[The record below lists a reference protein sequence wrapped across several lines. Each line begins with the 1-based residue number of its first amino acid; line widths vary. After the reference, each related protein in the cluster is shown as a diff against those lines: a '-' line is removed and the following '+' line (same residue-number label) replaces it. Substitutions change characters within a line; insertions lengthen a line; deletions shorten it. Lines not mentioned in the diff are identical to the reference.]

1 MHFEIKKGLD
11 IPISGKPAQHVEA
24 GNDVTKVAILGQNY
38 IGMKPTMLVSEGDKV
53 TVGQAL
59 FSDKK
64 NPGVIYTSPANGV
77 VDAINRGAK
86 RVLLSVVIRLEGDQK
101 TVLNNDHNHE
111 HVKDLDVDD
120 NRKRLI
126 ASGLWT
132 AFKTRPYSK
141 IPAINSTADAIFIN
155 AMDSNPLAADPSVV
169 IGMHHQDFKYGISII
184 SGLTKG
190 HTYIT
195 KEKGASIEVGDKG
208 QAVTFSGP
216 HPAGLPGTHIHYVY
230 PVNDART
237 VWTIDYQDVIAIG
250 KLFGNGEY
258 WNRRVIS
265 LAGPVVKKPRLVETY
280 LGADLTEL
288 TKGESDGNESI
299 RVISGSVLSG
309 DTAIGA
315 VAFLGRYHTQ
325 VSMIQ
330 ESGSRD
336 LFAYL
341 RPGGNKYSATR
352 ALISALNR
360 SKQFP
365 FNSMKNG
372 SERAMVPIG
381 HYEMVMPLD
390 ILPTQ
395 LLRAIVVG
403 DTDTAQQLGCLELDE
418 EDLALCSFI
427 SSSKYDYSPVLRM
440 RLEQIEKE
448 G

>member
-11 IPISGKPAQHVEA
+11 VPISGNPVQQVEA
-24 GNDVTKVAILGQNY
+24 GNKVTQVAVLGRDY
-38 IGMKPTMLVSEGDKV
+38 TGMKPTMLVSDGDKV
-53 TVGQAL
+53 SVGQAL

-77 VDAINRGAK
+77 VEAVNRGAK
-86 RVLLSVVIRLEGDQK
+86 RVLLSVVVRLEGEQK
-101 TVLNNDHNHE
+101 TVLAANHNE
-111 HVKDLDVDD
+111 EYVKDLNVDD
-120 NRKRLI
+120 LRKRLI

-132 AFKTRPYSK
+132 AFRTRPYSK
-141 IPAINSTADAIFIN
+141 IPAVDSQADAIFVN
-155 AMDSNPLAADPSVV
+155 AMDTNPLAADPSVA
-169 IGMHHQDFKYGISII
+169 ISAHHQDLKHGISVI

-190 HTYIT
+190 PVYVA
-195 KEKGASIEVGDKG
+195 KAKGSSIEVGDKA

-216 HPAGLPGTHIHYVY
+216 HPAGLAGTHIHNVY

-237 VWTIDYQDVIAIG
+237 VWTINYQDVIAIG
-250 KLFGNGEY
+250 KLFSNGEF
-258 WNRRVIS
+258 WNKRIIS
-265 LAGPVVKKPRLVETY
+265 LAGPMVTKPRLVETY
-280 LGADLTEL
+280 LGADLNEL
-288 TKGESDGNESI
+288 IDGELNSDANPRI
-299 RVISGSVLSG
+299 VSGSVLSG
-309 DTAIGA
+309 SHAMGA
-315 VAFLGRYHTQ
+315 VAFLGRYHNQ
-325 VSMIQ
+325 VSVIQ
-330 ESGSRD
+330 EGGTRD
-336 LFAYL
+336 LFAYI
-341 RPGGNKYSATR
+341 RPSASKYSAARVLLSTF
-352 ALISALNR
+352 SP

-365 FNSMKNG
+365 MNSLTNG

-381 HYEMVMPLD
+381 NYEQVMPLD

-418 EDLALCSFI
+418 EDLALCSFV